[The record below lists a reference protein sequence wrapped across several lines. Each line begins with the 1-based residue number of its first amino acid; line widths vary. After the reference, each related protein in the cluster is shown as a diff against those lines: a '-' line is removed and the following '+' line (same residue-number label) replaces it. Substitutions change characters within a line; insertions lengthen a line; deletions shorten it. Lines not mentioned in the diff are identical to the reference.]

1 MPIHSRSARG
11 PNAVV
16 RLGGALCVAPLLLAP
31 LLLTLSTAAAQT
43 YGPDGPPPDANTTT
57 PTVRTGPLP
66 AALSLDRALEEAE
79 ARAPAIVAARAALEA
94 SRGRLRQAGL
104 RANPQLDVTVENFA
118 GTGPYA
124 GVDGTETSVQISQRL
139 DLGGRRSA
147 RIGTAQAALHAEE
160 MRLAIA
166 RADLAQSVRSQFG
179 TALAAEARFEV
190 ARATRDRA
198 TELSRIAEALVAA
211 GREPPL
217 RAYRARANAAQAD
230 AALKTAE
237 ADEAAARRT
246 LGALLGSEMPVARI
260 VGTLDLT
267 KPAGAAPPAT
277 LDARLAGAE
286 LAVAEAGLRQAQAEG
301 RIAPSIGIGA
311 RRIEETG
318 DRALLAS
325 LSVPLAIFDRNQ
337 GNIAAARADIRAAQ
351 ALRDAAIAQAAARI
365 GNAETAFDAAR
376 TRVRALQDVAAPQAA
391 EAVRLA
397 DLAYRAGRIPLT
409 ELLDAQEAFAAA
421 QTQLIDAHLALV
433 EARAVLARAAAQ

>member
-1 MPIHSRSARG
+1 MLIHVRSARG
-11 PNAVV
+11 PNAFV
-16 RLGGALCVAPLLLAP
+16 RLGGVFCVASLLLVM
-31 LLLTLSTAAAQT
+31 STAAAQT
-43 YGPDGPPPDANTTT
+43 YGPDAPPPEFAMPT
-57 PTVRTGPLP
+57 PTLRTGPLP
-66 AALSLDRALEEAE
+66 TALSLDRALEEAE
-79 ARAPAIVAARAALEA
+79 ARSPALVAAGAALEA

-118 GTGPYA
+118 GSGPYA
-124 GVDGTETSVQISQRL
+124 GFDGTETSVSISQRL
-139 DLGGRRSA
+139 DLGGRRYA
-147 RIGTAQAALHAEE
+147 RIGAAQAALSAEE
-160 MRLAIA
+160 IRFAIT
-166 RADLAQSVRSQFG
+166 RADLAQSVRTQFG
-179 TALAAEARFEV
+179 TALAAEARLEV
-190 ARATRDRA
+190 ARATLDRA
-198 TELSRIAEALVAA
+198 VELSRIAEALVAA

-230 AALKTAE
+230 AALKTAQ
-237 ADEAAARRT
+237 ADEVAARRT
-246 LGALLGSEMPVARI
+246 LGALLGSEMVVARI
-260 VGTLDLT
+260 VGTLDLA
-267 KPAGAAPPAT
+267 KPATATPPAT

-286 LAVAEAGLRQAQAEG
+286 LAVAESGLRQAQAEG
-301 RIAPSIGIGA
+301 RIDPSVGIGA

-325 LSVPLAIFDRNQ
+325 LSVPLALFDRNQ

-351 ALRDAAIAQAAARI
+351 ALRDAATTQAAARI
-365 GNAETAFDAAR
+365 GNADTAFDAALA
-376 TRVRALQDVAAPQAA
+376 RVRALQDIAAPQAA